1 MSVVDNA
8 VYVDGCRV
16 AEPSSLDVTYELLR
30 ERHGMGWIGLYRPS
44 REEIESVGAEFEIHD
59 LAVEDT
65 ITAHQRAKLERYD
78 KVLFAVL
85 RPARY
90 IDADERVEFGEVH
103 VFTGPDFVVTVR
115 HAESPDLGRV
125 RRRLEATP
133 ELLKLGPEAVLYAIF
148 DEVVDGYAPVVAGL
162 ENDIDEIE
170 DQVFDGDP
178 TVSRRIYQLSR
189 EVVEFQRAT
198 QPLVPMLAALRAGFE
213 KYQIDQELQNYL
225 RDVDDHVLRVVDRAD
240 AFRSLLEKI
249 LTVNATLVAE
259 RSNEETR
266 NLTAASLEQ
275 NEEVKKI
282 SSWAAILFA
291 PSIVGTIYGMN
302 FDHMPELGWTIG
314 YPLALL
320 LMGSASASLYVIFK
334 RRGWL

>member
-1 MSVVDNA
+1 MTVVDNA

-16 AEPSSLDVTYELLR
+16 AEPESLEVTYELLR

-44 REEIESVGAEFEIHD
+44 RDEIKSVGAEFEIHD

-78 KVLFAVL
+78 KVLFTVL

-90 IDADERVEFGEVH
+90 VEDEERVEFGELH

-125 RRRLEATP
+125 RRRLETTP

-148 DEVVDGYAPVVAGL
+148 DEVVDEYGPVVAGL

-170 DQVFDGDP
+170 NQVFDGDP
-178 TVSRRIYQLSR
+178 AVSRRIYQLFR

-198 QPLVPMLAALRAGFE
+198 QPLVTMLTALRAGFE
-213 KYQIDQELQNYL
+213 KYDVDEELQNYL

-240 AFRSLLEKI
+240 AFRALLEKI
-249 LTVNATLVAE
+249 LTVNATLVTE

-291 PSIVGTIYGMN
+291 PSVVGTIYGMN
-302 FDHMPELGWTIG
+302 FEHMPELGWYLG
-314 YPLALL
+314 YPFALL
-320 LMGSASASLYVIFK
+320 LMGLVSGSLYVIFK

>member
-16 AEPSSLDVTYELLR
+16 VEPDSLEVTYELLR
-30 ERHGMGWIGLYRPS
+30 EKNGMGWIGLYRPS
-44 REEIESVGAEFEIHD
+44 RQEIESVGAEFELHN

-78 KVLFAVL
+78 EVLFTVL

-103 VFTGPDFVVTVR
+103 IFTGPDFVVTVR
-115 HAESPDLGRV
+115 HAESPDLGKV
-125 RRRLEATP
+125 RRRLENTP
-133 ELLKLGPEAVLYAIF
+133 ELLRLGPEAVLYAIF
-148 DEVVDGYAPVVAGL
+148 DEVVDAYGPVVAGL

-170 DQVFDGDP
+170 NQVFDGDP
-178 TVSRRIYQLSR
+178 AVSRRIYQLFR

-213 KYQIDQELQNYL
+213 KYRIDEELQNYL
-225 RDVDDHVLRVVDRAD
+225 RDVNDHALRVVERAD

-249 LTVNATLVAE
+249 LTVNATLVTE
-259 RSNEETR
+259 RSNEETKT
-266 NLTAASLEQ
+266 LTAASLEQ

-291 PSIVGTIYGMN
+291 PSIIGTIYGMN
-302 FDHMPELGWTIG
+302 FDHMPELAWYFG
-314 YPLALL
+314 YPFALM
-320 LMGSASASLYVIFK
+320 LMGLVSGSLYLIFK